1 MNQVYIRNYP
11 IDKLTELLIPY
22 LEKAGYDLSSFN
34 RKWLEK
40 VVEVTR
46 DYFTVL
52 SDAPTYMETFLKDDF
67 EVLDEAKNFIAENPD
82 RLKVIELFYEKLKE
96 FDGEL
101 SQEAFKKLV
110 KEVGKEL
117 KAKGKNLFMPIRIA
131 LTGKMS
137 GVELPILVELLGK
150 KRTLKRIENTL
161 EQLNGIS

>member
-1 MNQVYIRNYP
+1 M
-11 IDKLTELLIPY
+11 
-22 LEKAGYDLSSFN
+22 
-34 RKWLEK
+34 
-40 VVEVTR
+40 
-46 DYFTVL
+46 
-52 SDAPTYMETFLKDDF
+52 
-67 EVLDEAKNFIAENPD
+67 
-82 RLKVIELFYEKLKE
+82 KVIELFYEKLKE